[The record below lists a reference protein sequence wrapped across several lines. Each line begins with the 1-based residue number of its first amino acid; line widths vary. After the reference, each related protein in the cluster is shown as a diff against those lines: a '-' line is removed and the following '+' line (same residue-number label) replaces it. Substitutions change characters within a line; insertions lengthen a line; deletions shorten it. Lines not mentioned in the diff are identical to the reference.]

1 MRGRRQRSHAR
12 AAGDPSLEEQ
22 VDSVIAASFNLDED
36 ELPVPASR
44 ETISSWTSRSQMLLL
59 MNLEKR
65 FDVCLTLE
73 QMVGMTSAQRIVE
86 VLRPMLG

>member
-1 MRGRRQRSHAR
+1 
-12 AAGDPSLEEQ
+12 
-22 VDSVIAASFNLDED
+22 
-36 ELPVPASR
+36 
-44 ETISSWTSRSQMLLL
+44 MLLL

-65 FDVCLTLE
+65 FDVCFTLE

>member
-1 MRGRRQRSHAR
+1 VRWARRRSGSGGT
-12 AAGDPSLEEQ
+12 GDPSLEEQ
-22 VDSVIAASFNLDED
+22 VNAVIAASFNLDED

-44 ETISSWTSRSQMLLL
+44 ETISTWTSRSQMLLV

-65 FDVCLTLE
+65 FDVCFTLE
-73 QMVGMTSAQRIVE
+73 EMVTMISSQRILE